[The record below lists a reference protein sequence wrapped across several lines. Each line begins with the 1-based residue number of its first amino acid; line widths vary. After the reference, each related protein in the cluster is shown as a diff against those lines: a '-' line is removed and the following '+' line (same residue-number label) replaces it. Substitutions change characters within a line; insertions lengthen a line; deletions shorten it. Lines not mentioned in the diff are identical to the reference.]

1 MSHIDKGSYGESIL
15 LINLIV
21 IKVKNTV
28 DDKIYAMKVESN
40 TMSFPQIEYE
50 GNILKKLDFVGFPKL
65 IDMGTDQNY
74 NFIVFIIYFQVEEL
88 LGENLSEYLKK
99 QNGRFT
105 LKTVLLL
112 ADQMIDRIE
121 KLHQCGFIHRDLKPE
136 VYTI

>member
-65 IDMGTDQNY
+65 IDMGNDQNY
-74 NFIVFIIYFQVEEL
+74 NFIVFIIYF
-88 LGENLSEYLKK
+88 
-99 QNGRFT
+99 
-105 LKTVLLL
+105 
-112 ADQMIDRIE
+112 
-121 KLHQCGFIHRDLKPE
+121 
-136 VYTI
+136 

>member
-21 IKVKNTV
+21 IKVKNTI

-74 NFIVFIIYFQVEEL
+74 NFIVFIIYF
-88 LGENLSEYLKK
+88 
-99 QNGRFT
+99 
-105 LKTVLLL
+105 
-112 ADQMIDRIE
+112 
-121 KLHQCGFIHRDLKPE
+121 
-136 VYTI
+136 